1 MGLTQDAIFFDAL
14 AEHAQKSVTAS
25 KLLLDMLERL
35 EDATALARKIKEIE
49 HEGDRITHRC
59 LAALHKTWI
68 TPLDREE
75 IHALITRLDD
85 VLDCIEAA
93 SERIVLFEI
102 QSAMAEAR
110 PLAEAVVAACV
121 TTSAAT
127 SSLRDVKDGARLLE
141 LCVEINRHENVADA
155 HYRAALAA
163 LFKQGTDPLLV
174 LKWRD
179 IYDQLENATDR
190 CEDVAN
196 IIEGVVLEHA

>member
-1 MGLTQDAIFFDAL
+1 MGLTRDAVFFDAL
-14 AEHAQKSVTAS
+14 AEHAQKSVSAS
-25 KLLLDMLERL
+25 ELLLEMLDRL
-35 EDATALARKIKEIE
+35 QDAPEIARRIKEIE

-59 LAALHKTWI
+59 LEALHKTWI

-102 QSAMAEAR
+102 QSAMPEAR
-110 PLAEAVVAACV
+110 QLAESVVTACV
-121 TTSAAT
+121 TMSAAT
-127 SSLRDVKDGARLLE
+127 SSLRDMKDRDRLLE
-141 LCVEINRHENVADA
+141 LCVEINRHENAADA
-155 HYRAALAA
+155 HYRVALAA
-163 LFKQGTDPLLV
+163 LFKQGSDPLLV
-174 LKWRD
+174 MKWRD